1 MRAWFNRTFS
11 SVYAAIQLIREADH
25 AGRFFIIYSNPTSH
39 VAAAGAAHAFYQE
52 PTGLTPDAY
61 IDWCLDFCREHR
73 VDVFIPGKSSS
84 AIAGQHDR
92 FAAIGVRVQSAASPA
107 ALELIHDKARFY
119 AEAVLPS
126 APVADFRVFDTL
138 AAFDDAW
145 AALRPQHAK
154 LCVKPSHSVFG
165 LGFAVLEEHKSSAA
179 LLLAGVQYHIGL
191 DDLRRGL
198 AEMGT
203 FRTMLLM
210 EYLDGHEYSV
220 DCVGNDGA
228 LVAAIARKKPHS
240 GPGQTIDQ
248 RDDILAATAELT
260 RQHGLNGV
268 FNVQF
273 RESGADG
280 RLRLLEINPRM
291 SGGIGM
297 ACVAGPNLPYL
308 SLCGFV
314 DGFENIDVPAVRN
327 GIRVADLG
335 LAGELL

>member
-1 MRAWFNRTFS
+1 M
-11 SVYAAIQLIREADH
+11 
-25 AGRFFIIYSNPTSH
+25 
-39 VAAAGAAHAFYQE
+39 
-52 PTGLTPDAY
+52 
-61 IDWCLDFCREHR
+61 
-73 VDVFIPGKSSS
+73 
-84 AIAGQHDR
+84 
-92 FAAIGVRVQSAASPA
+92 
-107 ALELIHDKARFY
+107 
-119 AEAVLPS
+119 LPS

-260 RQHGLNGV
+260 RRHGLNGV

-314 DGFENIDVPAVRN
+314 DGYENIDVPAVRN